1 MKNLILLSALLATS
15 ALADVSVKVNRIEAS
30 VIDNAE
36 ESANEVSVIDNA
48 EESADEV
55 TDTEAPARPVDHNA
69 SRSNNTRRSGDEAGT
84 LKGSPTGSHRDA
96 ASGLPTGKRQHFLD
110 PDSDD
115 DGFQDRA
122 NGCDDDCDSDVGTKA
137 QDYNSSRSNRRG
149 VKADTNER

>member
-96 ASGLPTGKRQHFLD
+96 ASGLPTGKRQHFL
-110 PDSDD
+110 PRQ
-115 DGFQDRA
+115 G
-122 NGCDDDCDSDVGTKA
+122 KWL
-137 QDYNSSRSNRRG
+137 
-149 VKADTNER
+149 

>member
-110 PDSDD
+110 PDSDSKT
-115 DGFQDRA
+115 GQMA
-122 NGCDDDCDSDVGTKA
+122 VTMIA
-137 QDYNSSRSNRRG
+137 ILMLVPRRKTIIQ
-149 VKADTNER
+149 VVQTDAE